1 MEDSMSVS
9 YNKFVLNVLIREKTR
24 LKLSLVFNDKYK
36 YKYPSFSLFIEDV
49 LLKGLDAM
57 EGN

>member
-1 MEDSMSVS
+1 MSVS

-24 LKLSLVFNDKYK
+24 LKLSLVFNDKYQ

-57 EGN
+57 EGIE